1 MPDNP
6 ITDSDNDSPDIDAED
21 WQIAFEPYKGNP
33 TAALSLGFRFTT
45 LKEYLTD
52 ELPKVK
58 EAIEAMDLA
67 IEVLFP
73 FTDFHSVS
81 LDLFRK
87 MIKGQLTVEEEEKLR
102 ALGVK
107 C

>member
-1 MPDNP
+1 MPDDP
-6 ITDSDNDSPDIDAED
+6 TTEFDSPDIDAED
-21 WQIAFEPYKGNP
+21 WQIAFEPYEGNA

-45 LKEYLTD
+45 LKEYLT
-52 ELPKVK
+52 EEPPKITEAV
-58 EAIEAMDLA
+58 EAIDLA

>member
-6 ITDSDNDSPDIDAED
+6 ITDAENDGPDIDTED
-21 WQIAFEPYKGNP
+21 WQIAFEPYKENA

-45 LKEYLTD
+45 LKEYLT
-52 ELPKVK
+52 EEPPKVK
-58 EAIEAMDLA
+58 EAIEAIDLA
-67 IEVLFP
+67 IDVLFP
-73 FTDFHSVS
+73 FTDFHSIS
-81 LDLFRK
+81 LDLFRR
-87 MIKGQLTVEEEEKLR
+87 MIKGQLTVEEEGNLG

>member
-1 MPDNP
+1 MQDDPNIDAE
-6 ITDSDNDSPDIDAED
+6 NDSPDIDAED

-52 ELPKVK
+52 EPPKVK
-58 EAIEAMDLA
+58 EAVEAMDLA
-67 IEVLFP
+67 IEELFP
-73 FTDFHSVS
+73 FTDFHNVS

-87 MIKGQLTVEEEEKLR
+87 MIKGQLAVEEEEKLR